1 MNAVTANAA
10 SAPDAATETSSNKKE
25 PAWLRMPETEF
36 LALCKKNGWG
46 GKRLEEFKARRAA
59 AASQVARDEDA
70 LDEALA
76 QQDAAL
82 EQQRAEDKSLAA
94 AAEDGARKALEVVKQ
109 RRAAASPGL
118 VAAIGERMKVIKAAP
133 APGLVTRYIDPNLI
147 DVREGWNARIDF
159 GDLEELKESIR
170 AQKRL
175 DGHGLVNDVRVKEK
189 PDGRFELID
198 GERRYHSVMGLIDDG
213 EVFEFGIPAKVEPA
227 ESTDADLIIKMFT
240 ANMGKPFLPYE
251 EALYYDRLKK
261 SGMTLR
267 EIEEKT
273 GRSDNSIVGAL
284 ALLEAD
290 EDLVQAVIKG
300 QVGATLGKSIAVN
313 VRGNKQRQK
322 ELTAKAR
329 EASAAAKKGDHGKM
343 RAVKKEVDD
352 ERRAKAAR
360 TSKKLAER
368 MAAKPRKAEV
378 TDINA
383 QGLAVAERLKEL
395 MEKLE
400 MSVEDTDLRAWVS
413 DDRELQVA
421 AQFGALTALQ
431 WVMGG
436 KVKVEF

>member
-10 SAPDAATETSSNKKE
+10 PAPDAATEASSRSKE
-25 PAWLRMPETEF
+25 PAWLRMPEPEF

-46 GKRLEEFKARRAA
+46 GKRLTEFQARRAQA
-59 AASQVARDEDA
+59 AAGDDRSVTAAVEDA
-70 LDEALA
+70 A
-76 QQDAAL
+76 QQAVAA
-82 EQQRAEDKSLAA
+82 
-94 AAEDGARKALEVVKQ
+94 VK

-118 VAAIGERMKVIKAAP
+118 IAAIGERMKTINAAPAAPQP

-147 DVREGWNARIDF
+147 DVREGWNARVDF

-198 GERRYHSVMGLIDDG
+198 GERRYHSVMGLIDEG

-290 EDLVQAVIKG
+290 DDLVQAVIKG

-322 ELTAKAR
+322 ELTAKAK
-329 EASAAAKKGDHGKM
+329 EAAAAAKKGDHGKM
-343 RAVKKEVDD
+343 RAVKKEVDE

-368 MAAKPRKAEV
+368 MAAKPRRVEASE
-378 TDINA
+378 IGA
-383 QGLAVAERLKEL
+383 QGQAVAERLKDL
-395 MEKLE
+395 MERAS
-400 MSVEDTDLRAWVS
+400 MPVDDTDLREWVGN
-413 DDRELQVA
+413 DRELQIA

-431 WVMGG
+431 FVMGV